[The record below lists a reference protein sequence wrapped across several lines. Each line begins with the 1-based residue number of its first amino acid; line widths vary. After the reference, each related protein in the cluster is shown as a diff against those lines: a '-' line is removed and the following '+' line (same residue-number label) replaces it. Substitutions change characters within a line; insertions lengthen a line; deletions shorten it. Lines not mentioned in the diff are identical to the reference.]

1 MGVLSSWVILLVK
14 SSLISS
20 NCRCLRSVMSGGS
33 DFLNGVAV
41 SFFDRFFV
49 SIFVK
54 IALRVNYLFLPLWC
68 NGGAK
73 VKKKKHNYPIIRLV
87 TLFISDPGEA
97 LYLAFNRF
105 IISHFSLRQN
115 RLFPI
120 CTPSDFNVLR
130 HTG

>member
-1 MGVLSSWVILLVK
+1 
-14 SSLISS
+14 
-20 NCRCLRSVMSGGS
+20 MSGGS

-87 TLFISDPGEA
+87 TLFISDPGDFGVMTFSA
-97 LYLAFNRF
+97 LIYKDLEK
-105 IISHFSLRQN
+105 
-115 RLFPI
+115 
-120 CTPSDFNVLR
+120 
-130 HTG
+130 